1 MNYWCVLP
9 PNPDEFPCVFSLTHR
24 EMRNSSWSMSIFLC
38 VLSNPRRNEKFPC
51 VPCQFFCVFYLTLGD
66 MRNFPVCHVNFPVFH
81 LTHRE
86 MLNFP
91 MGFDIFLCVLS
102 KSTRKCAFPCV
113 CMKKPSGKFGTHRD
127 ILVSSSRFHKKSEA
141 LV

>member
-1 MNYWCVLP
+1 MQANQKQKKQKP
-9 PNPDEFPCVFSLTHR
+9 II
-24 EMRNSSWSMSIFLC
+24 NSVSCISLC
-38 VLSNPRRNEKFPC
+38 VLSNPRRNEKFPH

-102 KSTRKCAFPCV
+102 KSTWKCAFPCV

-141 LV
+141 LVKWFRLPRLT